1 MRFTISGFGGAS
13 KEGQETP
20 AVREAEPVSAAP
32 RKSVVQVCFPE
43 TGRSLAYYNDRFNL
57 KAGDRVYVSGK
68 LEGVLGIVTSVNYN
82 FRIRLSE
89 YQKVIF
95 QVNTR
100 VHGRFYMSASHF
112 ITFDSTALPAA
123 QVTSWFRAP
132 VGEGEEFAS
141 GNDDFPFSL
150 EHLEEMKVTNAIA
163 ERGHDTTWRTASDI
177 SVWMGQRG
185 MQSWKGQKHTPL
197 NSAITTGKSGIYCA
211 TAFAAIPASMIL
223 PQCFSLRRRWDTL
236 PSTMRMSTS
245 RPAILRLSQRRH
257 FSHLPSVTVRRAV
270 FLCDGE
276 RLAAPAGHCLR
287 RFSLKFHL
295 IAPAA

>member
-20 AVREAEPVSAAP
+20 AAREAEPVSAAP

-43 TGRSLAYYNDRFNL
+43 AGRSLAYYNDRFNL

-112 ITFDSTALPAA
+112 ITFDPATLPAA

-132 VGEGEEFAS
+132 VGGGEEFAS
-141 GNDDFPFSL
+141 GNDDFSFSL
-150 EHLEEMKVTNAIA
+150 EHLEESHQCHCGAGTRLLHGEPRPLSLSGWDKWVCS
-163 ERGHDTTWRTASDI
+163 RGRD
-177 SVWMGQRG
+177 
-185 MQSWKGQKHTPL
+185 
-197 NSAITTGKSGIYCA
+197 KSI
-211 TAFAAIPASMIL
+211 
-223 PQCFSLRRRWDTL
+223 RR
-236 PSTMRMSTS
+236 
-245 RPAILRLSQRRH
+245 
-257 FSHLPSVTVRRAV
+257 
-270 FLCDGE
+270 
-276 RLAAPAGHCLR
+276 
-287 RFSLKFHL
+287 
-295 IAPAA
+295 

>member
-13 KEGQETP
+13 KEGQETS

-43 TGRSLAYYNDRFNL
+43 TGRSLAYYNDRFDL

-100 VHGRFYMSASHF
+100 VHGRFYISASHF
-112 ITFDSTALPAA
+112 ITFDPAALPAA

-141 GNDDFPFSL
+141 GTDDFSFSL

-163 ERGHDTTWRTASDI
+163 ERGHD
-177 SVWMGQRG
+177 
-185 MQSWKGQKHTPL
+185 
-197 NSAITTGKSGIYCA
+197 
-211 TAFAAIPASMIL
+211 
-223 PQCFSLRRRWDTL
+223 
-236 PSTMRMSTS
+236 
-245 RPAILRLSQRRH
+245 
-257 FSHLPSVTVRRAV
+257 
-270 FLCDGE
+270 
-276 RLAAPAGHCLR
+276 
-287 RFSLKFHL
+287 
-295 IAPAA
+295 

>member
-13 KEGQETP
+13 QEGQETP
-20 AVREAEPVSAAP
+20 AAREAEPVSAAP

-150 EHLEEMKVTNAIA
+150 EHLEEMKVTSAIA
-163 ERGHDTTWRTASDI
+163 ERGHDYFMENRVRYLCLDGT
-177 SVWMGQRG
+177 
-185 MQSWKGQKHTPL
+185 KGYAVVEGTKAYAVEFRYHDGEIQNLLCDCFCSYPCKHEFAAMLQLKETL
-197 NSAITTGKSGIYCA
+197 GHIAKHYAHEYEQTGY
-211 TAFAAIPASMIL
+211 FAAIAKETFFAFAISNC
-223 PQCFSLRRRWDTL
+223 QEGGFSL
-236 PSTMRMSTS
+236 
-245 RPAILRLSQRRH
+245 
-257 FSHLPSVTVRRAV
+257 
-270 FLCDGE
+270 
-276 RLAAPAGHCLR
+276 
-287 RFSLKFHL
+287 
-295 IAPAA
+295 

>member
-13 KEGQETP
+13 QEGPETS

-32 RKSVVQVCFPE
+32 RKSVAQVRFPE
-43 TGRSLAYYNDRFNL
+43 TGRSLAYYNDRFDL
-57 KAGDRVYVSGK
+57 KVGDRVYVSGK

-123 QVTSWFRAP
+123 QVSSWFRAP

-141 GNDDFPFSL
+141 GKDDFSFSL

-163 ERGHDTTWRTASDI
+163 ERGHDYFMENRVRYLCLDGT
-177 SVWMGQRG
+177 
-185 MQSWKGQKHTPL
+185 KGYAVVEGTKAYAVEFRYHDGEIQNLLCDCFCSYPCKHEFAAMLQLKETL
-197 NSAITTGKSGIYCA
+197 GHIAKHYAHEYEQTGY
-211 TAFAAIPASMIL
+211 FAAIAKETFFAFAISNC
-223 PQCFSLRRRWDTL
+223 QEGGFSL
-236 PSTMRMSTS
+236 
-245 RPAILRLSQRRH
+245 
-257 FSHLPSVTVRRAV
+257 
-270 FLCDGE
+270 
-276 RLAAPAGHCLR
+276 
-287 RFSLKFHL
+287 
-295 IAPAA
+295 

>member
-1 MRFTISGFGGAS
+1 MYNPLRSPEKIWMEEKLCVLRSVVLVERPKRDRKLRQRGRQ
-13 KEGQETP
+13 K
-20 AVREAEPVSAAP
+20 PVSAAP

-43 TGRSLAYYNDRFNL
+43 TGRSLAYYNDRFDL
-57 KAGDRVYVSGK
+57 KGPGDRVYVSGK

-141 GNDDFPFSL
+141 GNDDFSFSL

-163 ERGHDTTWRTASDI
+163 ERGTRLLHGEPRPFI

-197 NSAITTGKSGIYCA
+197 SSAITMGKIRNLLCDCFCSYPCKHEFAAMLQLKETLEHIAKHYAHEYAQTGY
-211 TAFAAIPASMIL
+211 FAAIAKETFFAFAISNC
-223 PQCFSLRRRWDTL
+223 QEGGFSL
-236 PSTMRMSTS
+236 
-245 RPAILRLSQRRH
+245 
-257 FSHLPSVTVRRAV
+257 
-270 FLCDGE
+270 
-276 RLAAPAGHCLR
+276 
-287 RFSLKFHL
+287 
-295 IAPAA
+295 

>member
-20 AVREAEPVSAAP
+20 AAREAEPVSAAP

-43 TGRSLAYYNDRFNL
+43 TGRSLAYYNDRFSL

-68 LEGVLGIVTSVNYN
+68 LEGVLGIVTSMNYN

-95 QVNTR
+95 QVKTR

-132 VGEGEEFAS
+132 VGEDEEFAS
-141 GNDDFPFSL
+141 GNDDFSFSL

-163 ERGHDTTWRTASDI
+163 ER
-177 SVWMGQRG
+177 GQRG

-197 NSAITTGKSGIYCA
+197 NSAITTGKSRIYCA
-211 TAFAAIPASMIL
+211 TAFAAIPASMNL
-223 PQCFSLRRRWDTL
+223 PRCFSLRRRWDTL

-287 RFSLKFHL
+287 RFSLKFHF